1 MLSGHE
7 EMQTEAGAESTSQTS
22 VLVTYQ
28 QLLQHLHL
36 RRRFWNLPEID
47 RGKDHPVQKA
57 AWIYQS
63 SQDLLFLMLRARMVG
78 ERNTVSEDTLSGTE
92 SLLCHLLALGS

>member
-7 EMQTEAGAESTSQTS
+7 EMQTEVGAESTSQTS
-22 VLVTYQ
+22 VLVIYQ

-36 RRRFWNLPEID
+36 RRRFWNPPEID

-63 SQDLLFLMLRARMVG
+63 SQDLLFLMLVD